1 MRGSVGVIAAEH
13 PMSVHDDLIQEY
25 EKKKASLQHQ
35 IITLEFGHIGV
46 FETHTTNAIEIV
58 RPEIAAIDAAMERC
72 REKAK
77 GSGLR

>member
-1 MRGSVGVIAAEH
+1 MRSHVGVIAAEH
-13 PMSVHDDLIQEY
+13 TMSVHDDLIQEY

-46 FETHTTNAIEIV
+46 FENPAETHTTNAIEIA
-58 RPEIAAIDAAMERC
+58 RDEIAAIDAAMERC

-77 GSGLR
+77 G